1 MDVSLLEYNGGT
13 LVVCPAS
20 VIRQWE
26 DEINRFTNYSL
37 SVCLHHG
44 DKRSNYA
51 DELTSYDV
59 LITTYGIVRSEVEKV
74 SGMSSVHRFQ
84 IS

>member
-1 MDVSLLEYNGGT
+1 MLIGVFFSIFVDWNGRT

-26 DEINRFTNYSL
+26 DEINKFSNFGI

-44 DKRSNYA
+44 DRRAISAK
-51 DELTSYDV
+51 ELTLHEV
-59 LITTYGIVRSEVEKV
+59 VITTYGIVRTEVEKV
-74 SGMSSVHRFQ
+74 SDIN